1 MAARRVRPAKL
12 SLFDFFTGR
21 NTAALNADV
30 MEARELHEHLLL
42 LGGPDERTKSGL
54 DLKAAAEVVGVS
66 RRTLE
71 RYLAGDRHPSPAV
84 ADKIRVASRKVAGQ
98 GEGIRDAGEVTSLLE
113 TIGGRSE
120 HSKSGIKRREAA
132 RRLKVSEG
140 TVRRWVNQGKVPQE
154 ATAAKLRQQA
164 RRMTN
169 TKRGRQAATRQ
180 MAASGTFNRPMRV
193 DVIANQGPRG
203 HGQGDYKRD
212 RRTYFDLSADEAQD
226 FFQSYIDGGDQ
237 AAQSFAEQL
246 LSERYVEDW
255 QIDDFNVVDGG
266 FSIRP
271 R

>member
-30 MEARELHEHLLL
+30 MGSRELREHLVL
-42 LGGPDERTKSGL
+42 LGGEDGHSKYGVNLT
-54 DLKAAAEVVGVS
+54 AAAATIGTS

-71 RYLAGDRHPSPAV
+71 RYLAGDRHPSSAV
-84 ADKIRVASRKVAGQ
+84 ADKIRVASRKLAGQ
-98 GEGIRDAGEVTSLLE
+98 GEGIQDAGEVASLLE

-120 HSKSGIKRREAA
+120 HSKSGINLREAA

-140 TVRRWVNQGKVPQE
+140 TVRRWVNQGKVPNE
-154 ATAAKLRQQA
+154 HTATKLRQQA

-180 MAASGTFNRPMRV
+180 MAASGAFNRPMRV

-237 AAQSFAEQL
+237 AAQSYAEQL
-246 LSERYVEDW
+246 LSQRYVEDW
-255 QIDDFNVVDGG
+255 QLDDFNVVDGG